1 MGGKG
6 TPSDRKAEALSNAV
20 QKVERREQR
29 QDDRTGKTGQRIEST
44 GRSVHDA
51 IRENA

>member
-1 MGGKG
+1 MVGRR
-6 TPSDRKAEALSNAV
+6 TNTDRQAEQLSSAV
-20 QKVERREQR
+20 QKVESKEQR
-29 QDDRTGKTGQRIEST
+29 QEARTGKNGQRIESA